1 MEEKLW
7 FHLKFQSVI
16 NLFAAA
22 IMSAF
27 PPLYG
32 AECLILKTLTRNIL
46 LLSPFLLSYFRSLP
60 LCHDVS
66 NHKVFHNIRI
76 KTQNSLLFLL
86 SSNGKIISHLYQ
98 TISFPCYLLCQW
110 LIVRKRDTTVLFL
123 IISLFYLGK
132 LQLVTWANSI
142 TVALHRSWLRCG
154 CFREALAWTVW
165 FRNFWKKH
173 KVLSFWNYITLLED
187 SLSESKITFLGA

>member
-16 NLFAAA
+16 NLFATA

-27 PPLYG
+27 PPLYR
-32 AECLILKTLTRNIL
+32 AACLILKTLTRNKL

-76 KTQNSLLFLL
+76 KTQKSLLFLL
-86 SSNGKIISHLYQ
+86 SSKGKIIPHLYQ
-98 TISFPCYLLCQW
+98 TISFSCYLFCRW

-123 IISLFYLGK
+123 IISLFYWGK
-132 LQLVTWANSI
+132 LQLVTRANTI
-142 TVALHRSWLRCG
+142 TVALHRSWLLCG
-154 CFREALAWTVW
+154 CFREALAWTVS
-165 FRNFWKKH
+165 FRNF
-173 KVLSFWNYITLLED
+173 LE
-187 SLSESKITFLGA
+187 ET

>member
-1 MEEKLW
+1 MISPEIPKCD
-7 FHLKFQSVI
+7 QSVCCSYHVSI
-16 NLFAAA
+16 SSPLRGR
-22 IMSAF
+22 MSD
-27 PPLYG
+27 P
-32 AECLILKTLTRNIL
+32 EDTQRNKL

-142 TVALHRSWLRCG
+142 TVALHRSWLLCG